1 MADTFNPLAGLQNFF
16 FAGDKADPRVN
27 QQLRQK
33 IALAMMQRQSKFPK
47 TLGEGLSA
55 IGEAIGDRGLTNSLL
70 SGDLAQQDA
79 AARTAAGIAPAGSQ
93 TSATETP
100 QRSAPTRR
108 LRTQATQRRLPQR
121 THQLRRRQTSSPRRD

>member
-1 MADTFNPLAGLQNFF
+1 MVENPLAGLQNFF

-55 IGEAIGDRGLTNSLL
+55 IG
-70 SGDLAQQDA
+70 DA
-79 AARTAAGIAPAGSQ
+79 GWTWMPC
-93 TSATETP
+93 
-100 QRSAPTRR
+100 
-108 LRTQATQRRLPQR
+108 
-121 THQLRRRQTSSPRRD
+121 